1 MDPTQFRMDFPE
13 FASTT
18 DYPDAVITFQIG
30 IATAL
35 LNADRWGT
43 MLNYGIELYVAHNLV
58 LAAQASEDVA
68 TGNTPGEMTGPT
80 SAKGVDKVSVSYDT
94 ASASLTDGGF
104 WNLTRYG
111 VQFLQLARM
120 MGAGGIQL
128 VMC

>member
-1 MDPTQFRMDFPE
+1 MDPTQFVTDFPE
-13 FASTT
+13 FSDTT
-18 DYPDAVITFQIG
+18 AYPVSVIAFQIG
-30 IATAL
+30 IATSL
-35 LNADRWGT
+35 LNADRWGS

-58 LAAQASEDVA
+58 LSAQASEDVA
-68 TGNTPGEMTGPT
+68 VGNTPGEMTGPT

-120 MGAGGIQL
+120 MGSGGIQL
-128 VMC
+128 